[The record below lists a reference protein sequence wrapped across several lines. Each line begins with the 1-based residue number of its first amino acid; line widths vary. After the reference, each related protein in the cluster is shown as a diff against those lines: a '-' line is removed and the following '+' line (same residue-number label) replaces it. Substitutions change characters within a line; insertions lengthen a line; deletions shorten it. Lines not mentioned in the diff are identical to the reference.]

1 MDFWAIAG
9 PMTTLLTFLGAIF
22 NFSVIRPLNRSIL
35 SLKDM
40 IIDVRIELRESEKKR
55 QQMAEDLVRVN
66 SSLEDAH
73 RRISYIEE
81 HYMKNP
87 KS

>member
-1 MDFWAIAG
+1 MDFWAVAG
-9 PMTTLLTFLGAIF
+9 PMTALLTFLGAIF

-35 SLKDM
+35 NLKDM

-55 QQMAEDLVRVN
+55 QQMAEDLARME
-66 SSLEDAH
+66 SSIEDAH
-73 RRISYIEE
+73 RRISYVEA

-87 KS
+87 ES